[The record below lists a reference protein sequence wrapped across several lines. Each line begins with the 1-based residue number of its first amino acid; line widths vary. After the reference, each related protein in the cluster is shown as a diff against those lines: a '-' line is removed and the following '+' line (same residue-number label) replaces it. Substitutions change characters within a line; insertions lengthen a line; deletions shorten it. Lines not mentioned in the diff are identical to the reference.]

1 MGIGGAG
8 LGEGGNL
15 DHDRGSASAACR
27 LQLTLEGRP
36 EPSLPRQI
44 GQIRFGG
51 CHAKKFR
58 NGEPRKL
65 FCLSRWEIMYRFL
78 FYCCQTFEGISLTST
93 VLLALYVLTH
103 DSPNNPVKWV
113 LFSPFSEW
121 RNEAQKSNFLVGS
134 QQRRIRARIQRHN
147 F

>member
-1 MGIGGAG
+1 
-8 LGEGGNL
+8 
-15 DHDRGSASAACR
+15 
-27 LQLTLEGRP
+27 
-36 EPSLPRQI
+36 
-44 GQIRFGG
+44 
-51 CHAKKFR
+51 
-58 NGEPRKL
+58 
-65 FCLSRWEIMYRFL
+65 MYRFL